1 MSRAM
6 ASAWGWCSGAG
17 AVVEVRVVLAGLGGV
32 LGPGRQLAEA
42 VECLRLAEPVA
53 EVTEQGQGLLVAG
66 GCGRVVPGFLLYEAK
81 VVEGQGL
88 AEHVAEAA
96 EER

>member
-1 MSRAM
+1 
-6 ASAWGWCSGAG
+6 
-17 AVVEVRVVLAGLGGV
+17 LGGV
-32 LGPGRQLAEA
+32 PGPGRQLAEA

-66 GCGRVVPGFLLYEAK
+66 GCGRVVTGFLLYEAK